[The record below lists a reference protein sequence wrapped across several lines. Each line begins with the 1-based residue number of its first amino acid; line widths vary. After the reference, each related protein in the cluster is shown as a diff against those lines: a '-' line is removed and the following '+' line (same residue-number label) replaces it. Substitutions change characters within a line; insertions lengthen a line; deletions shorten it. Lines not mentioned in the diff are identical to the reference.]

1 MKTVAFHNLGCKV
14 NSYEME
20 VMQQKF
26 KESQYEIVPF
36 DSVADVYVI
45 NTCSVTNIADRKSRQ
60 MLHRAKKL
68 NPEAVVIAAGCYAQ
82 TDTEGADADDAVD
95 IIVGNNR
102 KTEVVSLVEEYL
114 SKQKK
119 AEGTDSYEK
128 KSEGAK
134 LSAVSDLSKGAP
146 YEDCGINDS
155 AGRIRVDIKIQDGCD
170 QFCSYCIIPFARGRV
185 RSRDIRSVTEE
196 VARLADKGFK
206 EIVLT
211 GIHLSSYGVDLMTD
225 ASGNRLNYN
234 SIASGEDFTNEEL
247 LRVIDAVAKTEG
259 IGRVRLGS
267 LEPRVIT
274 EEFLKALTETESVCP
289 HFHLS
294 LQSGCDA
301 TLKRMNRHYTT
312 DEYYEKVAM
321 LREFYDDPAITT
333 DIITGFPGEDEEE
346 FKQTVRFVEKVR
358 FYETHIFK
366 YSKRKGTVAA
376 ALPGQ
381 NTEAVKAARS
391 DVLQKICDKNR
402 EDFLKARLGRECEIL
417 IEEEKV
423 INGRRMYV
431 GHTKDYIQAVAD
443 AEKAE
448 ENRKKESAE
457 LCKPMAGEMLSG
469 KFGSILDGRIVTL
482 EYPVIMR

>member
-26 KESQYEIVPF
+26 KESEYEIVPF
-36 DSVADVYVI
+36 DSIADVYVI

-60 MLHRAKKL
+60 MLHRAKKT

-102 KTEVVSLVEEYL
+102 KTEIVSLLEEYL
-114 SKQKK
+114 SRREN
-119 AEGTDSYEK
+119 ADVSGASIDTATN
-128 KSEGAK
+128 AK
-134 LSAVSDLSKGAP
+134 LNAVSDLSKGVP
-146 YEDCGINDS
+146 YEDCGIYDS
-155 AGRIRVDIKIQDGCD
+155 AERIRVDIKIQDGCD
-170 QFCSYCIIPFARGRV
+170 QFCSYCIIPYARGRV
-185 RSRDIRSVTEE
+185 RSRDMQSVTEE

-225 ASGNRLNYN
+225 ASGKRLNYN
-234 SIASGEDFTNEEL
+234 TIASGEDFTNEEL
-247 LRVIDAVAKTEG
+247 LRVIEAVSKTEG
-259 IGRVRLGS
+259 IKRVRLGS

-274 EEFLKALTETESVCP
+274 EDFLKALTAIDSVCP

-301 TLKRMNRHYTT
+301 TLKRMNRRYTT

-333 DIITGFPGEDEEE
+333 DIITGFPGENEEE
-346 FKQTVRFVEKVR
+346 FEQTVRFVEKVK
-358 FYETHIFK
+358 FYETHVFK

-376 ALPGQ
+376 SLPGQ

-391 DVLQKICDKNR
+391 DVLLEICDKNR
-402 EDFLKARLGRECEIL
+402 EDFLKARMDREVEML
-417 IEEEKV
+417 IEEERV
-423 INGRRMYV
+423 IDGRRMYV
-431 GHTKDYIQAVAD
+431 GHTKEYIQAAVD
-443 AEKAE
+443 AEKTDG
-448 ENRKKESAE
+448 NRGAE
-457 LCKPMAGEMLSG
+457 LCQPSTGEILSG
-469 KFGSILDGRIVTL
+469 KCESVRDGRIVML